1 MIRLPTITISKNC
14 IQCNALVEF
23 DVKAEDYDLLKE
35 GGELIQDALWYIPAD
50 KREMLLSGVCG
61 DCWNKLFMEDEQ
73 SEEEDWDG
81 YELE

>member
-1 MIRLPTITISKNC
+1 MIRLPRVTIDKDC
-14 IQCNALVEF
+14 IRCGTN
-23 DVKAEDYDLLKE
+23 VKFNIMAEDYDLWQDNE
-35 GGELIQDALWYIPAD
+35 ALIQDALWYVSAD
-50 KREMLLSGVCG
+50 NREMLLSGVCG